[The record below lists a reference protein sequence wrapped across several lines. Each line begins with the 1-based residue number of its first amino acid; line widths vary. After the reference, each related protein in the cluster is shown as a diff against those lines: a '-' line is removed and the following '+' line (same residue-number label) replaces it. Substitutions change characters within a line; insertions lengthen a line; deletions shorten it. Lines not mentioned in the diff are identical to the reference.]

1 MVSIGIYLAE
11 RGLVPDSLLRLFIKQ
26 FSLSRLTEAMSE
38 HKKKS
43 VIDGLNR
50 GPIAENTIDA
60 NEQHYEVPADY
71 FKAVLGPR
79 LKYSC
84 CLFDDETT
92 TLGEAEIEMME
103 LYLDRAQIEDGQT
116 ILDLGCGWGS
126 LSLFLA
132 ERFPNC
138 NVYSVSN
145 SKDQIEHIEN
155 IAKEKNLKNIHP
167 EVQDVNSLSLEKEFD
182 RVVSIEMFEHMRN
195 YKDLLEKVNHFLKPD
210 GLLFIHIFCHKETAY
225 LYEESGEKDWMTR
238 NFFRG
243 GIMPSNDIFSY
254 FDAFDVKKIW
264 RVNGAQY
271 TRTLDEWL
279 KIHDQKKEM
288 IISIFKQH
296 YQKPSIHFYRWRL
309 FYIACSEF
317 FSINRGEEWFVSHY
331 LLSPNQLSERD

>member
-1 MVSIGIYLAE
+1 MIAMGIYLAE
-11 RGLVPDSLLRLFIKQ
+11 RGFIPDRLLRFFIKR
-26 FSLSRLTEAMSE
+26 FSLSRLIEANNEERKM
-38 HKKKS
+38 S
-43 VIDGLNR
+43 VIDGLKT

-60 NEQHYEVPADY
+60 NEQHYEVPAEY

-84 CLFDDETT
+84 CWFDDESV
-92 TLGEAEIEMME
+92 TLGQAEIKMME
-103 LYLDRAQIEDGQT
+103 SYLERAKIEDGQT

-132 ERFPNC
+132 ERFPNSAI
-138 NVYSVSN
+138 YSVSN
-145 SKDQIEHIEN
+145 SNDQIEHIRN
-155 IAKEKNLKNIHP
+155 IAKEKNLGNLYP
-167 EVQDVNSLSLEKEFD
+167 EVQDVNSLNLNQQFD

-195 YKDLLEKVNHFLKPD
+195 YEALLQKVKHHLKPD

-243 GIMPSNDIFSY
+243 GIMPSHDIFSH
-254 FDAFDVKKIW
+254 FSEFEVRKMWK
-264 RVNGAQY
+264 VNGTQY

-279 KIHDQKKEM
+279 KIHDESKAKIM
-288 IISIFKQH
+288 SIFQNH
-296 YQKPSIHFYRWRL
+296 YQNPSVHFYRWRL

-317 FSINRGEEWFVSHY
+317 FSINKGKEWFVSHY
-331 LLSPNQLSERD
+331 LLSPSNK

>member
-1 MVSIGIYLAE
+1 MIAMGIYLAE
-11 RGLVPDSLLRLFIKQ
+11 RGFIPDRLLRFFIKR
-26 FSLSRLTEAMSE
+26 FSLSRLVEANNEERKM
-38 HKKKS
+38 S
-43 VIDGLNR
+43 VIDGLKT

-60 NEQHYEVPADY
+60 NEQHYEVPAEY

-84 CLFDDETT
+84 CWFDDESV
-92 TLGEAEIEMME
+92 TLGQAEIKMME
-103 LYLDRAQIEDGQT
+103 SYLERAKIEDGQT

-132 ERFPNC
+132 ERFPNS
-138 NVYSVSN
+138 NIYSVSN
-145 SKDQIEHIEN
+145 SNDQIEHIRN
-155 IAKEKNLKNIHP
+155 IAKEKNLGNLYP
-167 EVQDVNSLSLEKEFD
+167 EVQDVNSLTLNQQFD

-195 YKDLLEKVNHFLKPD
+195 YEALLQKVKQHLKPD

-243 GIMPSNDIFSY
+243 GIMPSHDIFSH
-254 FDAFDVKKIW
+254 FSEFEVRKMWK
-264 RVNGAQY
+264 VNGTQY

-279 KIHDQKKEM
+279 KIHDESKAKIM
-288 IISIFKQH
+288 SIFQNH
-296 YQKPSIHFYRWRL
+296 YQNPSIHFYRWRL

-317 FSINRGEEWFVSHY
+317 FSINNGKEWFVSHY
-331 LLSPNQLSERD
+331 LLSPKQ

>member
-1 MVSIGIYLAE
+1 MITMGIYLAE
-11 RGLVPDSLLRLFIKQ
+11 RGFIPDRLLRFFIKR
-26 FSLSRLTEAMSE
+26 FSLSRLVEANNEERKM
-38 HKKKS
+38 S
-43 VIDGLNR
+43 VIDGLKT

-84 CLFDDETT
+84 CWFDDESVS
-92 TLGEAEIEMME
+92 LGEAEIKMME
-103 LYLDRAQIEDGQT
+103 SYLERAKIEDGQT

-132 ERFPNC
+132 ERFPNS
-138 NVYSVSN
+138 NIYSVSN
-145 SKDQIEHIEN
+145 SNDQIEHIKN
-155 IAKEKNLKNIHP
+155 IAKEKNLGNLYP
-167 EVQDVNSLSLEKEFD
+167 EVQDVNSLTLNQQFD

-195 YKDLLEKVNHFLKPD
+195 YEALLQKVKQHLKPD

-243 GIMPSNDIFSY
+243 GIMPSHDIFSH
-254 FDAFDVKKIW
+254 FSEFEVRKIW
-264 RVNGAQY
+264 KVNGTQY

-279 KIHDQKKEM
+279 KIHDESKAKIM
-288 IISIFKQH
+288 SIFQNH
-296 YQKPSIHFYRWRL
+296 YQNPSIHFYRWRL

-317 FSINRGEEWFVSHY
+317 FSINNGKEWFVSHY
-331 LLSPNQLSERD
+331 LLSPKQ

>member
-1 MVSIGIYLAE
+1 LISFGIYLAE
-11 RGLVPDSLLRLFIKQ
+11 RGLIPDSLLRIFIKQ
-26 FSLSRLTEAMSE
+26 FSLSRLSEANNKE
-38 HKKKS
+38 AKQS
-43 VIDGLNR
+43 VINSLKN

-84 CLFDDETT
+84 CWFDDEST
-92 TLGEAEIEMME
+92 TLGEAEIKMME
-103 LYLDRAQIEDGQT
+103 LYVERAKIKDGQT

-132 ERFPNC
+132 ERFPNS
-138 NVYSVSN
+138 VIHSVSN
-145 SKDQIEHIEN
+145 SNDQIQHIRN
-155 IAKEKNLKNIHP
+155 IANEKGLENLNP
-167 EVQDVNSLSLEKEFD
+167 EVQDVNSLSLNRQFD

-195 YKDLLEKVNHFLKPD
+195 YEALLQKVKHLLKPD

-243 GIMPSNDIFSY
+243 GIMPSHDIFSH
-254 FDAFDVKKIW
+254 FNEFDVKEIW
-264 RVNGAQY
+264 KVNGAQY

-279 KIHDQKKEM
+279 KIHDQSKKKIM
-288 IISIFKQH
+288 NIFQDH
-296 YQKPSIHFYRWRL
+296 YQNPSIHFYRWRL

-317 FSINRGEEWFVSHY
+317 FSINKGEEWFVSHY
-331 LLSPNQLSERD
+331 LLSPRQ

>member
-1 MVSIGIYLAE
+1 MISFGIYLAE
-11 RGLVPDSLLRLFIKQ
+11 RGLIPDSLLRIFIKQ
-26 FSLSRLTEAMSE
+26 FSLSRLSEANNE
-38 HKKKS
+38 EAKQS
-43 VIDGLNR
+43 VINSLKN

-84 CLFDDETT
+84 CWFEDESS
-92 TLGEAEIEMME
+92 TLGEAEIKMME
-103 LYLDRAQIEDGQT
+103 SYTERAKIEDGQT

-132 ERFPNC
+132 ERFPNS
-138 NVYSVSN
+138 VIHSVSN
-145 SKDQIEHIEN
+145 SSDQIEHIRN
-155 IAKEKNLKNIHP
+155 IAKEKGFENLNP
-167 EVQDVNSLSLEKEFD
+167 EVQDVNSLNLNRQFD

-195 YKDLLEKVNHFLKPD
+195 YEALLQKVKHLLKPD

-243 GIMPSNDIFSY
+243 GIMPSHDIFSH
-254 FDAFDVKKIW
+254 FNEFDVKEIW
-264 RVNGAQY
+264 KVNGTQY

-279 KIHDQKKEM
+279 KIHDQSKKKIM
-288 IISIFKQH
+288 NIFQDH
-296 YQKPSIHFYRWRL
+296 YQNPSIHFYRWRL

-317 FSINRGEEWFVSHY
+317 FSINKGEEWFVSHY
-331 LLSPNQLSERD
+331 LLSPRQ

>member
-1 MVSIGIYLAE
+1 MISFGIYLAE
-11 RGLVPDSLLRLFIKQ
+11 RGLIPDSLLRIFIKQ
-26 FSLSRLTEAMSE
+26 FSLSRLSEANNKE
-38 HKKKS
+38 AKQS
-43 VIDGLNR
+43 VINSLKN

-84 CLFDDETT
+84 CWFDDEST
-92 TLGEAEIEMME
+92 TLGEAEIKMME
-103 LYLDRAQIEDGQT
+103 LYVERAKIKDGQT

-132 ERFPNC
+132 ERFPNS
-138 NVYSVSN
+138 VIHSVSN
-145 SKDQIEHIEN
+145 SNDQIQHIRN
-155 IAKEKNLKNIHP
+155 IANEKGLENLNP
-167 EVQDVNSLSLEKEFD
+167 EVQDVNSLSLNRQFD

-195 YKDLLEKVNHFLKPD
+195 YEALLQKVKHLLKPD

-243 GIMPSNDIFSY
+243 GIMPSHDIFSH
-254 FDAFDVKKIW
+254 FNEFDVKEIW
-264 RVNGAQY
+264 KVNGAQY

-279 KIHDQKKEM
+279 KIHDQSKKKIM
-288 IISIFKQH
+288 NIFQDH
-296 YQKPSIHFYRWRL
+296 YQNPSIHFYRWRL

-317 FSINRGEEWFVSHY
+317 FSINKGEEWFVSHY
-331 LLSPNQLSERD
+331 LLSPRQ

>member
-1 MVSIGIYLAE
+1 MIAMGIYLAE
-11 RGLVPDSLLRLFIKQ
+11 RGFIPDRLLRFFIKR
-26 FSLSRLTEAMSE
+26 FSLSRLVEANNEERKM
-38 HKKKS
+38 S
-43 VIDGLNR
+43 VIDGLKT

-60 NEQHYEVPADY
+60 NEQHYEVPAEY

-84 CLFDDETT
+84 CWFDDESV
-92 TLGEAEIEMME
+92 TLGQAEIKMME
-103 LYLDRAQIEDGQT
+103 SYLERAKIEDGQT

-132 ERFPNC
+132 ERFPNSAI
-138 NVYSVSN
+138 YSVSN
-145 SKDQIEHIEN
+145 SNDQIEHIRN
-155 IAKEKNLKNIHP
+155 IAKEKNLGNLYP
-167 EVQDVNSLSLEKEFD
+167 EVQDVNSLTLNQQFD

-195 YKDLLEKVNHFLKPD
+195 YEALLQKVKQHLKPD

-243 GIMPSNDIFSY
+243 GIMPSHDIFSH
-254 FDAFDVKKIW
+254 FSEFEVRKMWK
-264 RVNGAQY
+264 VNGTQY

-279 KIHDQKKEM
+279 KIHDESKAKIM
-288 IISIFKQH
+288 SIFQNH
-296 YQKPSIHFYRWRL
+296 YQNPSVHFYRWRL

-317 FSINRGEEWFVSHY
+317 FSINKGNEWFVSHY
-331 LLSPNQLSERD
+331 LLSPSNK

>member
-1 MVSIGIYLAE
+1 MIAMGIYLAE
-11 RGLVPDSLLRLFIKQ
+11 RGFIPDKLLRFFIKR
-26 FSLSRLTEAMSE
+26 FSLSRLVEANNEERKM
-38 HKKKS
+38 S
-43 VIDGLNR
+43 VIDGLKT

-60 NEQHYEVPADY
+60 NEQHYEVPAEY

-84 CLFDDETT
+84 CWFDDESI
-92 TLGEAEIEMME
+92 TLGQAEIKMME
-103 LYLDRAQIEDGQT
+103 SYLERAKIEDGQT

-132 ERFPNC
+132 ERFPNSSI
-138 NVYSVSN
+138 YSVSN
-145 SKDQIEHIEN
+145 SNDQIEHIKN
-155 IAKEKNLKNIHP
+155 IAKEKNLGNLYP
-167 EVQDVNSLSLEKEFD
+167 EVQDVNSLTINKRFD

-195 YKDLLEKVNHFLKPD
+195 YEALLQKIKQHLKPD

-243 GIMPSNDIFSY
+243 GIMPSHDIFSH
-254 FDAFDVKKIW
+254 FSEFEVRKIW
-264 RVNGAQY
+264 KVNGTQY

-279 KIHDQKKEM
+279 KIHDESKAKIM
-288 IISIFKQH
+288 SIFQNH
-296 YQKPSIHFYRWRL
+296 YQNPSIHFYRWRL

-317 FSINRGEEWFVSHY
+317 FSINNGKEWFVSHY
-331 LLSPNQLSERD
+331 LLSPKQ

>member
-1 MVSIGIYLAE
+1 M
-11 RGLVPDSLLRLFIKQ
+11 
-26 FSLSRLTEAMSE
+26 
-38 HKKKS
+38 S
-43 VIDGLNR
+43 VIDGLKT

-60 NEQHYEVPADY
+60 NEQHYEVPAEY

-84 CLFDDETT
+84 CWFDDESV
-92 TLGEAEIEMME
+92 TLSQAEIKMME
-103 LYLDRAQIEDGQT
+103 SYLERAKIEDGQT

-132 ERFPNC
+132 ERFPNS
-138 NVYSVSN
+138 NIYSVSN
-145 SKDQIEHIEN
+145 SNDQIEHIRN
-155 IAKEKNLKNIHP
+155 IAKEKNLGNLYP
-167 EVQDVNSLSLEKEFD
+167 EVQDVNSLTLNQQFD

-195 YKDLLEKVNHFLKPD
+195 YEALLQKVKQHLKPD

-243 GIMPSNDIFSY
+243 GIMPSHDIFSH
-254 FDAFDVKKIW
+254 FDEFEVQNIW
-264 RVNGAQY
+264 KVSGTQY

-279 KIHDQKKEM
+279 KIHDESKAKIM
-288 IISIFKQH
+288 SIFQNH
-296 YQKPSIHFYRWRL
+296 YQNPSVHFYRWRL

-317 FSINRGEEWFVSHY
+317 FSINKGKEWFVSHY
-331 LLSPNQLSERD
+331 LLSPSNK

>member
-1 MVSIGIYLAE
+1 MITMGIYLAE
-11 RGLVPDSLLRLFIKQ
+11 RGLIPDLLLRFFIKR
-26 FSLSRLTEAMSE
+26 FSLSRLVEANNE
-38 HKKKS
+38 DRKIS
-43 VIDGLNR
+43 VIDGLKT

-84 CLFDDETT
+84 CWFDDESVS
-92 TLGEAEIEMME
+92 LGEAEIKMME
-103 LYLDRAQIEDGQT
+103 SYIERAKIEDGQT

-132 ERFPNC
+132 ERFPNSAI
-138 NVYSVSN
+138 YSVSN
-145 SKDQIEHIEN
+145 SNDQIEHIKN
-155 IAKEKNLKNIHP
+155 IAKEKNLVNLHP
-167 EVQDVNSLSLEKEFD
+167 EVQDVNSLTLNQQFD

-195 YKDLLEKVNHFLKPD
+195 YEALLQKVKHLLKPD

-243 GIMPSNDIFSY
+243 GIMPSHDIFSH
-254 FDAFDVKKIW
+254 FSEFEVKKMW
-264 RVNGAQY
+264 KVNGTQY

-279 KIHDQKKEM
+279 KIHDKSKAK
-288 IISIFKQH
+288 IISIFQNH
-296 YQKPSIHFYRWRL
+296 YQNPSIHFYRWRL

-317 FSINRGEEWFVSHY
+317 FSINKGEEWFVSHY
-331 LLSPNQLSERD
+331 LLSPKE

>member
-1 MVSIGIYLAE
+1 MGIYLAE
-11 RGLVPDSLLRLFIKQ
+11 RGFIPDRLLRFFIKR
-26 FSLSRLTEAMSE
+26 FSLSRLVEANNEERKM
-38 HKKKS
+38 S
-43 VIDGLNR
+43 VIDGLKT

-60 NEQHYEVPADY
+60 NEQHYEVPAEY

-84 CLFDDETT
+84 CWFDDESV
-92 TLGEAEIEMME
+92 TLGQAEIKMME
-103 LYLDRAQIEDGQT
+103 SYLERAKIEDGQT

-132 ERFPNC
+132 ERFPNSAI
-138 NVYSVSN
+138 YSVSN
-145 SKDQIEHIEN
+145 SNDQIEHIRN
-155 IAKEKNLKNIHP
+155 IAKEKNLGNLYP
-167 EVQDVNSLSLEKEFD
+167 EVQDVNSLTLNQQFD

-195 YKDLLEKVNHFLKPD
+195 YEALLQKVKQHLKPD

-243 GIMPSNDIFSY
+243 GIMPSHDIFSH
-254 FDAFDVKKIW
+254 FNEFEVQNIW
-264 RVNGAQY
+264 KVSGTQY

-279 KIHDQKKEM
+279 KIHDESKAKIM
-288 IISIFKQH
+288 SIFQNH
-296 YQKPSIHFYRWRL
+296 YQNPSIHFYRWRL

-317 FSINRGEEWFVSHY
+317 FSINNGKEWFVSHY
-331 LLSPNQLSERD
+331 LLSPKQ

>member
-1 MVSIGIYLAE
+1 MISFGIYLAE

-38 HKKKS
+38 DKKKS

-126 LSLFLA
+126 LSSFLA

-195 YKDLLEKVNHFLKPD
+195 YKDLLEKVKHFLKPD

-225 LYEESGEKDWMTR
+225 LYEESGEKDWMTSIPENAELDKNLELEALLLPTR
-238 NFFRG
+238 
-243 GIMPSNDIFSY
+243 DITYADDKNLFNL
-254 FDAFDVKKIW
+254 AENTAQLE
-264 RVNGAQY
+264 VNYIHETGPLLGLILN
-271 TRTLDEWL
+271 RL
-279 KIHDQKKEM
+279 KCVARR
-288 IISIFKQH
+288 IIAHQ
-296 YQKPSIHFYRWRL
+296 
-309 FYIACSEF
+309 
-317 FSINRGEEWFVSHY
+317 VT
-331 LLSPNQLSERD
+331 

>member
-1 MVSIGIYLAE
+1 MISFGIYLAE
-11 RGLVPDSLLRLFIKQ
+11 RGLIPDSLLRIFIKQ
-26 FSLSRLTEAMSE
+26 FSLSRLSEANNDE
-38 HKKKS
+38 TKQS
-43 VIDGLNR
+43 VINGLKN

-84 CLFDDETT
+84 CWFDDEST
-92 TLGEAEIEMME
+92 TLGDAEINMME
-103 LYLDRAQIEDGQT
+103 SYVERAKLEDGQT

-132 ERFPNC
+132 ERFPNS
-138 NVYSVSN
+138 VIYSVSN
-145 SKDQIEHIEN
+145 SNDQIEHIRN
-155 IAKEKNLKNIHP
+155 IAKEKGLENLNP
-167 EVQDVNSLSLEKEFD
+167 EVQDVNSLNLNRQFD

-195 YKDLLEKVNHFLKPD
+195 YEALLQKVKEYLKPD

-243 GIMPSNDIFSY
+243 GIMPSHDIFSY
-254 FDAFDVKKIW
+254 FSEFEVKKTW
-264 RVNGAQY
+264 KVNGTQY

-279 KIHDQKKEM
+279 KIHDHSKQKIM
-288 IISIFKQH
+288 SIFQDH
-296 YQKPSIHFYRWRL
+296 YENPSIHFYRWRL

-317 FSINRGEEWFVSHY
+317 FSINKGEEWFVSHY
-331 LLSPNQLSERD
+331 LLSPKQ

>member
-1 MVSIGIYLAE
+1 MIAMGIYLAE
-11 RGLVPDSLLRLFIKQ
+11 RGFIPDRLLRFFIKR
-26 FSLSRLTEAMSE
+26 FSLSRLVEANNEERKM
-38 HKKKS
+38 S
-43 VIDGLNR
+43 VIDGLKT

-60 NEQHYEVPADY
+60 NEQHYEVPAEY

-84 CLFDDETT
+84 CWFDDESV
-92 TLGEAEIEMME
+92 TLGQAEIKMME
-103 LYLDRAQIEDGQT
+103 SYLERAKIEDGQT

-132 ERFPNC
+132 ERFPNS
-138 NVYSVSN
+138 NIYSVSN
-145 SKDQIEHIEN
+145 SNDQIEHIRN
-155 IAKEKNLKNIHP
+155 IAKEKNLGNLYP
-167 EVQDVNSLSLEKEFD
+167 EVQDVNSLTLNQQFD

-195 YKDLLEKVNHFLKPD
+195 YEALLQKVKQHLKPD

-243 GIMPSNDIFSY
+243 GIMPSHDIFSH
-254 FDAFDVKKIW
+254 FSEFEVRKIW
-264 RVNGAQY
+264 KVNGTQY

-279 KIHDQKKEM
+279 KIHDESKAKIM
-288 IISIFKQH
+288 SIFQNH
-296 YQKPSIHFYRWRL
+296 YQNPSIHFYRWRL

-317 FSINRGEEWFVSHY
+317 FSINKGNEWFVSHY
-331 LLSPNQLSERD
+331 LLSPSNK

>member
-1 MVSIGIYLAE
+1 MIAMGIYLAE
-11 RGLVPDSLLRLFIKQ
+11 RGFIPDRLLRFFIKR
-26 FSLSRLTEAMSE
+26 FSLSRLVEANNEERKM
-38 HKKKS
+38 S
-43 VIDGLNR
+43 VIDGLKT

-60 NEQHYEVPADY
+60 NEQHYEVPAEY

-84 CLFDDETT
+84 CWFDDESV
-92 TLGEAEIEMME
+92 TLGQAEIKMME
-103 LYLDRAQIEDGQT
+103 SYLERAKIEDGQT

-132 ERFPNC
+132 ERFPNSAI
-138 NVYSVSN
+138 YSVSN
-145 SKDQIEHIEN
+145 SNDQIEHIRN
-155 IAKEKNLKNIHP
+155 IAKEKNLGNLYP
-167 EVQDVNSLSLEKEFD
+167 EVQDVNSLNLNQQFD

-195 YKDLLEKVNHFLKPD
+195 YEALLQKVKQHLKPD

-243 GIMPSNDIFSY
+243 GIMPSHDIFSH
-254 FDAFDVKKIW
+254 FSEFEVRKMWK
-264 RVNGAQY
+264 VNGTQY

-279 KIHDQKKEM
+279 KIHDESKAKIM
-288 IISIFKQH
+288 SIFQNH
-296 YQKPSIHFYRWRL
+296 YQNPSVHFYRWRL

-317 FSINRGEEWFVSHY
+317 FSINKGNEWFVSHY
-331 LLSPNQLSERD
+331 LLSPSNK

>member
-1 MVSIGIYLAE
+1 MITMGIYLAE
-11 RGLVPDSLLRLFIKQ
+11 RGLIPDRLLRLFIKR
-26 FSLSRLTEAMSE
+26 FSLSRLVEANNEERKM
-38 HKKKS
+38 S
-43 VIDGLNR
+43 VIDGLKT

-60 NEQHYEVPADY
+60 NEQHYEVPAEY

-84 CLFDDETT
+84 CWFDDESI
-92 TLGEAEIEMME
+92 TLGQAEIKMME
-103 LYLDRAQIEDGQT
+103 SYLERAKIEDGQT

-132 ERFPNC
+132 ERFPNSAI
-138 NVYSVSN
+138 YSVSN
-145 SKDQIEHIEN
+145 SNDQIEHIKN
-155 IAKEKNLKNIHP
+155 IAKEKNLENLYP
-167 EVQDVNSLSLEKEFD
+167 EVQDVNSLTLNQQFD

-195 YKDLLEKVNHFLKPD
+195 YEALLQKVKQHLKPD

-243 GIMPSNDIFSY
+243 GIMPSHDIFSH
-254 FDAFDVKKIW
+254 FSEFEVRKIW
-264 RVNGAQY
+264 KVNGTQY

-279 KIHDQKKEM
+279 KIHDQSKSKIM
-288 IISIFKQH
+288 SIFQNH
-296 YQKPSIHFYRWRL
+296 YQNPSIHFYRWRL

-317 FSINRGEEWFVSHY
+317 FSINKGKEWFVSHY
-331 LLSPNQLSERD
+331 LLSPSNK

>member
-1 MVSIGIYLAE
+1 MIAMGIYLAE
-11 RGLVPDSLLRLFIKQ
+11 RGFIPDRLLRFFIKR
-26 FSLSRLTEAMSE
+26 FSLSRLVEANNEERKM
-38 HKKKS
+38 S
-43 VIDGLNR
+43 VIDGLKT

-60 NEQHYEVPADY
+60 NEQHYEVPAEY

-84 CLFDDETT
+84 CWFDDESV
-92 TLGEAEIEMME
+92 TLGQAEIKMME
-103 LYLDRAQIEDGQT
+103 SYLERAKIEDGQT

-132 ERFPNC
+132 ERFPNS
-138 NVYSVSN
+138 NIYSVSN
-145 SKDQIEHIEN
+145 SNDQIEHIRN
-155 IAKEKNLKNIHP
+155 IAKEKNLGNLYP
-167 EVQDVNSLSLEKEFD
+167 EVQDVNSLTLNQQFD

-195 YKDLLEKVNHFLKPD
+195 YEALLQKVKQHLKPD

-243 GIMPSNDIFSY
+243 GIMPSHDIFSH
-254 FDAFDVKKIW
+254 FSEFEVRKIW
-264 RVNGAQY
+264 KVNGTQY

-279 KIHDQKKEM
+279 KIHDESKAKIM
-288 IISIFKQH
+288 SIFQNH
-296 YQKPSIHFYRWRL
+296 YQNPSVHFYRWRL

-317 FSINRGEEWFVSHY
+317 FSINKGNEWFVSHY
-331 LLSPNQLSERD
+331 LLSPSNK

>member
-1 MVSIGIYLAE
+1 MGIYLAE
-11 RGLVPDSLLRLFIKQ
+11 RGLIPDVLLRFFIKR
-26 FSLSRLTEAMSE
+26 FSLSRLVEANNEERKM
-38 HKKKS
+38 S
-43 VIDGLNR
+43 VIDGLKT

-84 CLFDDETT
+84 CWFDHESVS
-92 TLGEAEIEMME
+92 LGEAEIKMME
-103 LYLDRAQIEDGQT
+103 SYLERAKIEDGQT

-132 ERFPNC
+132 ERFPNS
-138 NVYSVSN
+138 NIYSVSN
-145 SKDQIEHIEN
+145 SNDQIEHIKN
-155 IAKEKNLKNIHP
+155 IANEKKLENLYP
-167 EVQDVNSLSLEKEFD
+167 EVQDVNSLNLNQQFD

-195 YKDLLEKVNHFLKPD
+195 YEALLQKVKQHLKPD

-243 GIMPSNDIFSY
+243 GIMPSHDIFSH
-254 FDAFDVKKIW
+254 FSEFEVKKTW
-264 RVNGAQY
+264 KVNGTQY

-279 KIHDQKKEM
+279 KIHDESKAKIM
-288 IISIFKQH
+288 SIFQNH
-296 YQKPSIHFYRWRL
+296 YQDPSIHFYRWRL

-317 FSINRGEEWFVSHY
+317 FSINNGKEWFVSHY
-331 LLSPNQLSERD
+331 LLSPKQ

>member
-1 MVSIGIYLAE
+1 MIAMGIYLAE
-11 RGLVPDSLLRLFIKQ
+11 RGFIPDRLLRFFIKR
-26 FSLSRLTEAMSE
+26 FSLSRLVEANNEERKM
-38 HKKKS
+38 S
-43 VIDGLNR
+43 VIDGLKT

-60 NEQHYEVPADY
+60 NEQHYEVPAEY

-84 CLFDDETT
+84 CWFDDESV
-92 TLGEAEIEMME
+92 TLGQAEIKMME
-103 LYLDRAQIEDGQT
+103 SYLERAKIEDGQT

-132 ERFPNC
+132 ERFPNSAI
-138 NVYSVSN
+138 YSVSN
-145 SKDQIEHIEN
+145 SNDQIEHIRN
-155 IAKEKNLKNIHP
+155 IAKEKNLGNLYP
-167 EVQDVNSLSLEKEFD
+167 EVQDVNSLTLNQQFD

-195 YKDLLEKVNHFLKPD
+195 YEALLQKVKQHLKPD

-243 GIMPSNDIFSY
+243 GIMPSHDIFSH
-254 FDAFDVKKIW
+254 FSEFEVRKIW
-264 RVNGAQY
+264 KVNGTQY

-279 KIHDQKKEM
+279 KIHDESKAKIM
-288 IISIFKQH
+288 SIFQNH
-296 YQKPSIHFYRWRL
+296 YQNPSIHFYRWRL

-317 FSINRGEEWFVSHY
+317 FSINNGKEWFVSHY
-331 LLSPNQLSERD
+331 LLSPKQ

>member
-1 MVSIGIYLAE
+1 MIAMGIYLAE
-11 RGLVPDSLLRLFIKQ
+11 RGFIPDRLLRFFIKR
-26 FSLSRLTEAMSE
+26 FSLSRLVEANNEERKM
-38 HKKKS
+38 S
-43 VIDGLNR
+43 VIDGLKT

-60 NEQHYEVPADY
+60 NEQHYEVPAEY

-84 CLFDDETT
+84 CWFDDESV
-92 TLGEAEIEMME
+92 TLGQAEIKMME
-103 LYLDRAQIEDGQT
+103 SYLERAKIEDGQT

-132 ERFPNC
+132 ERFPNS
-138 NVYSVSN
+138 NIYSVSN
-145 SKDQIEHIEN
+145 SNDQIEHIRN
-155 IAKEKNLKNIHP
+155 IAKEKNLGNLYP
-167 EVQDVNSLSLEKEFD
+167 EVQDVNSLTLNQQFD

-195 YKDLLEKVNHFLKPD
+195 YEALLQKVKQHLKPD

-243 GIMPSNDIFSY
+243 GIMPSHDIFSH
-254 FDAFDVKKIW
+254 FDEFEVQNIW
-264 RVNGAQY
+264 KVSGTQY

-279 KIHDQKKEM
+279 KIHDESKAKIM
-288 IISIFKQH
+288 SIFQNH
-296 YQKPSIHFYRWRL
+296 YQNPSVHFYRWRL

-317 FSINRGEEWFVSHY
+317 FSINKGNEWFVSHY
-331 LLSPNQLSERD
+331 LLSPSNK